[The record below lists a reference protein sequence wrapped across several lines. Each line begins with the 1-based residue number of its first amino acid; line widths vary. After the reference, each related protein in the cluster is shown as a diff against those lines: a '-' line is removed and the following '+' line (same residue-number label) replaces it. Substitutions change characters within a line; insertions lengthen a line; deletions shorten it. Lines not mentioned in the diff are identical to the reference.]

1 MSLAAPNLLDI
12 LLRVHDE
19 LGGLKYGIATGGSS
33 TTLVDSGLGG
43 SDDDWNDGTVFVVEA
58 DGAAP
63 EGEFAEITDYAQ
75 SSGTLT
81 FSSSGINGIS
91 SAPAA
96 GDEYAL
102 ASSKYKPDKM
112 RGVINRALSKLDIPN
127 VDESL
132 TTAANTK
139 EYTCPAAARHSLRRV
154 YIAQTS
160 TANNEGW
167 VEMFNWYVEGTQL
180 IFRKQPPTS
189 KTIKLVYMGPHTRL
203 AAYSDTLNAYVPFN
217 RIVAEAFFLADV
229 ERIRRKGGRSV
240 SMQRKLD
247 DAKKDLMAA
256 RKDDPILD
264 PGTPFKPILSG
275 KKGRR
280 RRRQAYGPWVS

>member
-1 MSLAAPNLLDI
+1 MSLAAPNLFDI
-12 LLRVHDE
+12 LMRVHDE
-19 LGGLKYGIATGGSS
+19 LGGLKYGLATGGSS

-75 SSGTLT
+75 GTGTLT
-81 FSSSGINGIS
+81 FSSTGINGIS

-96 GDEYAL
+96 LDEYAL
-102 ASSKYKPDKM
+102 ASSKYKLDKM
-112 RGVINRALSKLDIPN
+112 RGVINRALTKLPVLT

-139 EYTCPAAARHSLRRV
+139 EYTIPAVANDALRRV

-160 TANNEGW
+160 TASNEGW
-167 VEMFNWYVEGTQL
+167 VQMFNWYQEANVL
-180 IFRKQPPTS
+180 IFRSQPVTG
-189 KTIKLVYMGPHTRL
+189 KTIKLDHMAAQARL
-203 AAYSDTLNAYVPFN
+203 AAYSDLLSNFIPLN
-217 RIVAEAFFLADV
+217 RIVAEAYFLADV

-240 SMQRKLD
+240 SMKRKLD
-247 DAKKDLMAA
+247 DAKIDLAAA
-256 RKDDPILD
+256 RRQWKIYD

-275 KKGRR
+275 KRGRN
-280 RRRQAYGPWVS
+280 RRQAYGPWV

>member
-1 MSLAAPNLLDI
+1 MSLSAPNLFDV

-19 LGGLKYGIATGGSS
+19 LGGLKYGLATGGSS

-43 SDDDWNDGTVFVVEA
+43 SDDDWNDGTVFVTEA

-63 EGEFAEITDYAQ
+63 EGEFAEVTDYA
-75 SSGTLT
+75 SGTGTLT
-81 FSSSGINGIS
+81 FSSSGINGLTTG
-91 SAPAA
+91 PAA
-96 GDEYAL
+96 LDEYAL
-102 ASSKYKPDKM
+102 ASSKYKLDKM
-112 RGVINRALSKLDIPN
+112 RGVINRALSKLEVPN

-132 TTAANTK
+132 STAANTK
-139 EYTCPAAARHSLRRV
+139 EYTCPAAARHALRRV
-154 YIAQTS
+154 FIAQTS

-167 VEMFNWYVEGTQL
+167 VEMTNWRLEGTQL
-180 IFRKQPPTS
+180 IFRNQPVTG

-203 AAYSDTLNAYVPFN
+203 AANSDTLDAYVPIN

-240 SMQRKLD
+240 SMKRKLD
-247 DAKKDLMAA
+247 DAEDDLRAA
-256 RKDDPILD
+256 RRRWPILD

-275 KKGRR
+275 KKGRNR
-280 RRRQAYGPWVS
+280 RRRQAYGPWV

>member
-1 MSLAAPNLLDI
+1 MSLAAPNLYDI

-19 LGGLKYGIATGGSS
+19 LGGLKYGLAPGGSS

-43 SDDDWNDGTVFVVEA
+43 TDDDWNEGTVFVIEA

-75 SSGTLT
+75 GTGTLT

-96 GDEYAL
+96 ADEYAL
-102 ASSKYKPDKM
+102 ASSKYKLDKM
-112 RGVINRALSKLDIPN
+112 RGIINRALSGLFVEN

-139 EYTCPAAARHSLRRV
+139 EYTFPAVTVDSMRRV

-160 TANNEGW
+160 TASNEGW
-167 VEMFNWYVEGTQL
+167 VQMFNWYQEGSTL
-180 IFRKQPPTS
+180 IFRSQPPTG
-189 KTIKLVYMGPHTRL
+189 KTIKLKHMSAQSRL
-203 AAYSDTLNAYVPFN
+203 AAYSDTLSNQIPLN
-217 RIVAEAFFLADV
+217 RIIAEAYFLADV

-247 DAKKDLMAA
+247 DAKVDLEAA
-256 RKDDPILD
+256 RRQWKLYD

-275 KKGRR
+275 KRGRR
-280 RRRQAYGPWVS
+280 RRRQAYRV

>member
-1 MSLAAPNLLDI
+1 MSLAAPNLFDI
-12 LLRVHDE
+12 LMRVHDE
-19 LGGLKYGIATGGSS
+19 LGGLKYGLATGGSS

-75 SSGTLT
+75 GTGTLT
-81 FSSSGINGIS
+81 FSSTGINGIS

-96 GDEYAL
+96 LDEYAL
-102 ASSKYKPDKM
+102 ASSKYKLDKM
-112 RGVINRALSKLDIPN
+112 RGVINRALTKLPVLT

-139 EYTCPAAARHSLRRV
+139 EYTIPAVANDALRRV

-160 TANNEGW
+160 TASNEGW
-167 VEMFNWYVEGTQL
+167 VQMFNWYQEANVL
-180 IFRKQPPTS
+180 IFRSQPVTG
-189 KTIKLVYMGPHTRL
+189 KTIKLDHMAAQARL
-203 AAYSDTLNAYVPFN
+203 AAYSDLLSNFIPLN
-217 RIVAEAFFLADV
+217 RIVAEAYFLADV

-240 SMQRKLD
+240 SMKRKLD
-247 DAKKDLMAA
+247 DAKIDLAAA
-256 RKDDPILD
+256 RRQWKIYD
-264 PGTPFKPILSG
+264 PGTPFKPIL
-275 KKGRR
+275 
-280 RRRQAYGPWVS
+280 

>member
-1 MSLAAPNLLDI
+1 M
-12 LLRVHDE
+12 RVHDE
-19 LGGLKYGIATGGSS
+19 LGGLKYGLATGGSS

-43 SDDDWNDGTVFVVEA
+43 SDDDWNGGTVLITEA

-63 EGEFAEITDYAQ
+63 EGEFAEITDYATGT
-75 SSGTLT
+75 GTLT
-81 FSSSGINGIS
+81 FSSSGINGLS

-96 GDEYAL
+96 ADEYAL

-112 RGVINRALSKLDIPN
+112 RGVINRALSKLDVPN

-139 EYTCPAAARHSLRRV
+139 EYTCPAAARQGLRRV
-154 YIAQTS
+154 FIAQVS

-167 VEMFNWYVEGTQL
+167 VEMTNWRLEGTQL
-180 IFRKQPPTS
+180 IFRSQPVTS

-203 AAYSDTLNAYVPFN
+203 AAYSDTLNAFVPIN
-217 RIVAEAFFLADV
+217 RIVAEAYFLADV

-240 SMQRKLD
+240 SMKRKLD
-247 DAKKDLMAA
+247 DAKEDLMSA
-256 RKDDPILD
+256 RKDWPITD

-275 KKGRR
+275 KRGRNQ
-280 RRRQAYGPWVS
+280 RRRQAYGPWI